1 MVFVHLV
8 SFACFGCGWAPISQ
22 YTTRNQKSN
31 HIQVQTSCGFGV
43 PLLTTTTTTTAA
55 PVSHPKQNAGPETA
69 TKPILLDRDTMGHWA
84 RRKIET
90 DSLLEYRANN
100 NASSLDGCPGLRSAM
115 RERGDWVALTLLKAR
130 VRRIGGQR
138 EAVVVG
144 VVMGVLAV
152 LCGQVVW
159 FWGGLWFA

>member
-1 MVFVHLV
+1 M
-8 SFACFGCGWAPISQ
+8 Q
-22 YTTRNQKSN
+22 YTTRNPNSN
-31 HIQVQTSCGFGV
+31 HIQVQSSCGYGV
-43 PLLTTTTTTTAA
+43 PLLTTTTPA
-55 PVSHPKQNAGPETA
+55 PVSDPKSASSETA

-115 RERGDWVALTLLKAR
+115 RERGDWVGLTLLKAR
-130 VRRIGGQR
+130 VRRLGGQR

-152 LCGQVVW
+152 LCGQVVLRM
-159 FWGGLWFA
+159 FGVCMSGGFVRQD